1 MSSPLRRTFPS
12 TLAFGI
18 VSCIRFRQRIN
29 VDLPQPD
36 GPMIAETACSSK
48 SNVMSS
54 IAFFGPYHA
63 DTFSVWIFAAIA
75 SSPRDG
81 TKPDDDP
88 RHDGN
93 REHHEHED
101 QGGPPG
107 GLVQG
112 RVRAEREHVD
122 GVRQRLARVIQ
133 TLPPKRAPEARHEE
147 RRRFAA
153 DPRDP
158 EQRPG
163 NHGAARGGQHDPE
176 DRSIPGNPQGERRLA
191 RRDGH
196 QAKSLLRGPGDERD
210 HDCREGDDPRG
221 RAEDESL
228 VYNSG
233 RAELEN
239 EGEREDADHD
249 GRDLG
254 HDIDEEPDRG
264 AHGILPVLGQI
275 NPGQDA
281 NRECDHGGQGDE
293 DESAL
298 DCISDAAIGRR
309 EREET
314 RRDGAE
320 AADGGL
326 EEEAPERD
334 EREDDAEEG
343 RDVHREILPPPPGVP
358 IEPEGHAAPSPRRRT
373 RPNMSRAKMLMT
385 SDMSIRTSPSSMSA
399 LNSSGSVAFRKLFA
413 IQLEMVC
420 PWSNRETEIAL
431 RFPIVMVTA
440 IVSPTARP
448 RPRMMAPK
456 IPARAYR
463 RTATRVVSH
472 RVAPRLKAAS
482 RWLSGTARRASR
494 DTAEMVG
501 MIMIARMTPAVN
513 LSVPMGF
520 PWKMGRNP
528 KMSWTTGSTET
539 RMTGPR
545 TKIPHNPYTTDGTA
559 ASSSTTYVSGIRSHG
574 GESSE
579 RKMAMPRLIG
589 TPNRRASAD
598 VTSVPYTNGTA
609 PKTKGGTGFQTL
621 PVKNPRP
628 RVRMESCAARVRM
641 TVIRTR
647 SPTTPNATAVENH

>member
-1 MSSPLRRTFPS
+1 MTSPLRRTFPS
-12 TLAFGI
+12 TLALGI

-48 SNVMSS
+48 SKVMSS

-63 DTFSVWIFAAIA
+63 DTFSVRIFAAIA

-81 TKPDDDP
+81 AKPDDDP
-88 RHDGN
+88 RHDGDP
-93 REHHEHED
+93 EHHEDED
-101 QGGPPG
+101 QGGSPG

-122 GVRQRLARVIQ
+122 GVRQRLARLIQ

-176 DRSIPGNPQGERRLA
+176 NRSIPRNPQGERRLA

-210 HDCREGDDPRG
+210 HDCRQGDDPRG
-221 RAEDESL
+221 CAEDESL
-228 VYNSG
+228 IYNSG

-264 AHGILPVLGQI
+264 AHAILPVLGQI
-275 NPGQDA
+275 DPGQHA
-281 NRECDHGGQGDE
+281 NRECDHGGEGDE

-298 DCISDAAIGRR
+298 DRISDAAIRR
-309 EREET
+309 RQREET
-314 RRDGAE
+314 RSDGAE
-320 AADGGL
+320 PTDGGL

-334 EREDDAEEG
+334 ECEDHAQKG
-343 RDVHREILPPPPGVP
+343 GDVHREILPPPPGVP
-358 IEPEGHAAPSPRRRT
+358 IEPEHHAAPSPRRRS
-373 RPNMSRAKMLMT
+373 RPSMSRAKMLMRR
-385 SDMSIRTSPSSMSA
+385 DISIRTSPNSMRA
-399 LNSSGSVAFRKLFA
+399 LSSSGSVAFRKLFA
-413 IQLEMVC
+413 IQLAMVC
-420 PWSNRETEIAL
+420 PWSNREMEIAL

-448 RPRMMAPK
+448 RPRMIAPK

-463 RTATRVVSH
+463 RTAIRVVSH

-501 MIMIARMTPAVN
+501 MIMTARSTPAVN

-528 KMSWTTGSTET
+528 KMLWTIGSIET

-545 TKIPHNPYTTDGTA
+545 TKIPHNP
-559 ASSSTTYVSGIRSHG
+559 
-574 GESSE
+574 
-579 RKMAMPRLIG
+579 
-589 TPNRRASAD
+589 
-598 VTSVPYTNGTA
+598 
-609 PKTKGGTGFQTL
+609 
-621 PVKNPRP
+621 
-628 RVRMESCAARVRM
+628 
-641 TVIRTR
+641 
-647 SPTTPNATAVENH
+647 

>member
-1 MSSPLRRTFPS
+1 MSSPLSRTFPS
-12 TLAFGI
+12 TLALGI

-36 GPMIAETACSSK
+36 GPMIAETECSSK

-54 IAFFGPYHA
+54 IAFFGPYQA
-63 DTFSVWIFAAIA
+63 DTFSVWTFAAIA
-75 SSPRDG
+75 SPRHG

-88 RHDGN
+88 RHDRN
-93 REHHEHED
+93 PEHHEDED

-112 RVRAEREHVD
+112 RVRADREHVD
-122 GVRQRLARVIQ
+122 RVRQRLARLIQ
-133 TLPPKRAPEARHEE
+133 SLPPKRAPEARHQE
-147 RRRFAA
+147 RCRLAA
-153 DPRDP
+153 DPGDP

-163 NHGAARGGQHDPE
+163 NYRAARGGQHDPQ
-176 DRSIPGNPQGERRLA
+176 DRSIPRNPQGERRLA
-191 RRDGH
+191 RRDRHEAQRFLG
-196 QAKSLLRGPGDERD
+196 GPGDEGN
-210 HDCREGDDPRG
+210 HDRREGDDPGG
-221 RAEDESL
+221 RAEDEPL
-228 VYNSG
+228 AHDSG

-249 GRDLG
+249 GGDLG
-254 HDIDEEPDRG
+254 HDVDEEPDRG
-264 AHGILPVLGQI
+264 AEAILPVFGQI
-275 NPGQDA
+275 DPGQDA
-281 NRECDHGGQGDE
+281 DRECDHGGEGDE

-298 DCISDAAIGRR
+298 DRISDAAIRRR

-314 RRDGAE
+314 RGDGAE

-326 EEEAPERD
+326 EEEAPEGD
-334 EREDDAEEG
+334 ECEDHAQEG
-343 RDVHREILPPPPGVP
+343 GDVHREILPPPPDIPVER
-358 IEPEGHAAPSPRRRT
+358 EPHAAPSPRRRT
-373 RPNMSRAKMLMT
+373 RPSMSRAKMLMR
-385 SDMSIRTSPSSMSA
+385 SDISIRTSPSSIRA
-399 LNSSGSVAFRKLFA
+399 LSSSGSVAFRKLFA
-413 IQLEMVC
+413 IQLAMDC
-420 PWSNRETEIAL
+420 PWSKSEMEIAL
-431 RFPIVMVTA
+431 RFPIVIVTA

-448 RPRMMAPK
+448 RPRMVAPK

-494 DTAEMVG
+494 ETAEMVG
-501 MIMIARMTPAVN
+501 MIMTARMTPAVN

-528 KMSWTTGSTET
+528 MMPWTTGSTET
-539 RMTGPR
+539 RQTAPR
-545 TKIPHNPYTTDGTA
+545 TKSAPNPSTTDGTA
-559 ASSSTTYVSGIRSHG
+559 ASSSTTYVSGIRSQG

-579 RKMAMPRLIG
+579 RKIAMPRLIG
-589 TPNRRASAD
+589 TPNRRASAE

-628 RVRMESCAARVRM
+628 NVRMESCAARVRM

>member
-54 IAFFGPYHA
+54 IAFFGPYPA
-63 DTFSVWIFAAIA
+63 DTLSVRIFAAIA

-81 TKPDDDP
+81 AKPDDDP

-93 REHHEHED
+93 PEHHEDED

-112 RVRAEREHVD
+112 RVRAEREHVNR
-122 GVRQRLARVIQ
+122 VWQRLARLIQ
-133 TLPPKRAPEARHEE
+133 TLPPEWAPEARHQEGC
-147 RRRFAA
+147 RFAA

-163 NHGAARGGQHDPE
+163 DHRAARGGQHEPE
-176 DRSIPGNPQGERRLA
+176 RLL
-191 RRDGH
+191 G
-196 QAKSLLRGPGDERD
+196 GPGDEGN
-210 HDCREGDDPRG
+210 HDRRQGDDTRG
-221 RAEDESL
+221 RAEDEPL
-228 VYNSG
+228 AYDSG

-239 EGEREDADHD
+239 EREREDADHD

-264 AHGILPVLGQI
+264 AHAILPLLGQI
-275 NPGQDA
+275 DPGQDA

-298 DCISDAAIGRR
+298 DRISDAAIRRR
-309 EREET
+309 EGEET
-314 RRDGAE
+314 RGDGAKS
-320 AADGGL
+320 ADGSL
-326 EEEAPERD
+326 EEETPERD
-334 EREDDAEEG
+334 QREDDADEG
-343 RDVHREILPPPPGVP
+343 RDVHREVLPPSPGVP
-358 IEPEGHAAPSPRRRT
+358 IEPERHAAPSPRRRT
-373 RPNMSRAKMLMT
+373 RPSMSRANMLMM
-385 SDMSIRTSPSSMSA
+385 SDMSIRTSPSSMRA
-399 LNSSGSVAFRKLFA
+399 LSSSGSVAFRKLFA
-413 IQLEMVC
+413 IQLAMVC
-420 PWSNRETEIAL
+420 PWSKRETEIAL

-463 RTATRVVSH
+463 RTATRVVSQ

-482 RWLSGTARRASR
+482 R
-494 DTAEMVG
+494 
-501 MIMIARMTPAVN
+501 
-513 LSVPMGF
+513 
-520 PWKMGRNP
+520 
-528 KMSWTTGSTET
+528 
-539 RMTGPR
+539 
-545 TKIPHNPYTTDGTA
+545 
-559 ASSSTTYVSGIRSHG
+559 
-574 GESSE
+574 
-579 RKMAMPRLIG
+579 
-589 TPNRRASAD
+589 
-598 VTSVPYTNGTA
+598 
-609 PKTKGGTGFQTL
+609 
-621 PVKNPRP
+621 
-628 RVRMESCAARVRM
+628 
-641 TVIRTR
+641 
-647 SPTTPNATAVENH
+647 

>member
-81 TKPDDDP
+81 TKSDDDP
-88 RHDGN
+88 RHDGDP
-93 REHHEHED
+93 EHHEDED

-112 RVRAEREHVD
+112 RVRAEGEHID
-122 GVRQRLARVIQ
+122 GVRQRLARLIQ

-228 VYNSG
+228 AHDSG

-249 GRDLG
+249 GGDLG

-264 AHGILPVLGQI
+264 AHAILPVLGQI
-275 NPGQDA
+275 DPGQDA

-298 DCISDAAIGRR
+298 DRISDAAIGRR

-314 RRDGAE
+314 RSDGAE
-320 AADGGL
+320 SADGGL

-334 EREDDAEEG
+334 QREDDAEEG

-373 RPNMSRAKMLMT
+373 RPNMSRAKTLMT
-385 SDMSIRTSPSSMSA
+385 SDMSIRTSPSSMRA
-399 LNSSGSVAFRKLFA
+399 LSSSGSVALRKLFA
-413 IQLEMVC
+413 IQLAMVC
-420 PWSNRETEIAL
+420 PWSNREREIAL

-463 RTATRVVSH
+463 RTPTRVVSQ
-472 RVAPRLKAAS
+472 RVAPRPQAAS
-482 RWLSGTARRASR
+482 RWLAGTARRASR
-494 DTAEMVG
+494 DTAAMRG
-501 MIMIARMTPAVN
+501 LNMIARMTPAVN

-528 KMSWTTGSTET
+528 KMSWTTGSTVT

-628 RVRMESCAARVRM
+628 KVRMESCAARERM

-647 SPTTPNATAVENH
+647 RPTTPKATAVENH

>member
-63 DTFSVWIFAAIA
+63 DTFLAWIFAAIA

-81 TKPDDDP
+81 TKPDHDP

-93 REHHEHED
+93 AEHHEDKD

-122 GVRQRLARVIQ
+122 RVRQRLARLIQ
-133 TLPPKRAPEARHEE
+133 SLPPKRAPEARHQEGC
-147 RRRFAA
+147 RFAA
-153 DPRDP
+153 DPRDA

-163 NHGAARGGQHDPE
+163 DYRAARGGQHDPE
-176 DRSIPGNPQGERRLA
+176 DRSIPRNPEGERRLA

-196 QAKSLLRGPGDERD
+196 ETQRLLGGPGDEGN
-210 HDCREGDDPRG
+210 HDRRQGDDTRG
-221 RAEDESL
+221 RAEDEPL
-228 VYNSG
+228 AYDSG

-239 EGEREDADHD
+239 KGEREDADHD

-254 HDIDEEPDRG
+254 HDIDKEPDRG
-264 AHGILPVLGQI
+264 AHAILPVLGQI
-275 NPGQDA
+275 DPGQDA

-298 DCISDAAIGRR
+298 DRISDAAIRRR
-309 EREET
+309 EGEET
-314 RRDGAE
+314 RGDGAE
-320 AADGGL
+320 SADGGL
-326 EEEAPERD
+326 EEETPERD
-334 EREDDAEEG
+334 QREDDADEG
-343 RDVHREILPPPPGVP
+343 RDVHREVLPPPPGVP
-358 IEPEGHAAPSPRRRT
+358 IEPERHAAPSPRRRT
-373 RPNMSRAKMLMT
+373 RPSMSRAKMLMM
-385 SDMSIRTSPSSMSA
+385 SDMSIRTSPSSMRA
-399 LNSSGSVAFRKLFA
+399 LSSSGSVAFRKLFA
-413 IQLEMVC
+413 IQLAMVC
-420 PWSNRETEIAL
+420 PWSKREMEIAL

-456 IPARAYR
+456 LPPRACR
-463 RTATRVVSH
+463 RTATRVGSH

-482 RWLSGTARRASR
+482 R
-494 DTAEMVG
+494 
-501 MIMIARMTPAVN
+501 
-513 LSVPMGF
+513 
-520 PWKMGRNP
+520 
-528 KMSWTTGSTET
+528 
-539 RMTGPR
+539 
-545 TKIPHNPYTTDGTA
+545 
-559 ASSSTTYVSGIRSHG
+559 
-574 GESSE
+574 
-579 RKMAMPRLIG
+579 
-589 TPNRRASAD
+589 
-598 VTSVPYTNGTA
+598 
-609 PKTKGGTGFQTL
+609 
-621 PVKNPRP
+621 
-628 RVRMESCAARVRM
+628 
-641 TVIRTR
+641 
-647 SPTTPNATAVENH
+647 